1 MHPVLARYLDP
12 GLTRE
17 ILRRVEDG
25 EGVDPEHHHL
35 AEIAREWADERKEL
49 LAAPDRLPPS
59 AQSALLFLA
68 THAAL
73 RAAREDPSL
82 GPALA
87 EAEEALRARGA
98 EPGEPEA
105 LFAQLIAEEAFGS
118 EEDPDS
124 FDAEWIREGLR
135 DLPKLLALDEARVQA
150 LLDEFAAGA
159 SGAAK
164 RHRARAARLL
174 LEAAWADG
182 IAPINVEHVEQA
194 LNGLREAFGDEDFAA
209 AALALEA
216 FVGFLHQR
224 SLMGKVRAARLAKM
238 VGLAALIHPGSEA

>member
-12 GLTRE
+12 GLTRD
-17 ILRRVEDG
+17 ILRRVDAG
-25 EGVDPEHHHL
+25 EEVGPEHRHL
-35 AEIAREWADERKEL
+35 AEIAREWTEERKEI
-49 LAAPDRLPPS
+49 LAAPERLPPP

-82 GPALA
+82 GPAIS
-87 EAEEALRARGA
+87 EAEEALCAHGA

-105 LFAQLIAEEAFGS
+105 LFAQLMAEEAFGTD
-118 EEDPDS
+118 EDPDS
-124 FDAEWIREGLR
+124 FDEEWIREGLR
-135 DLPKLLALDEARVQA
+135 DLPELLALDEARVRA
-150 LLDEFAAGA
+150 LFDEFAAGA
-159 SGAAK
+159 TGAAK
-164 RHRARAARLL
+164 RQRARAARLL

-194 LNGLREAFGDEDFAA
+194 LNELRQAFGDDDFPA

-216 FVGFLHQR
+216 FVAFLHEK
-224 SLMGKVRAARLAKM
+224 SLMGKGRAARLGRMA
-238 VGLAALIHPGSEA
+238 GLAALLHPASDA

>member
-17 ILRRVEDG
+17 LLRRIDAGEDLG
-25 EGVDPEHHHL
+25 PEHRHL
-35 AEIAREWADERKEL
+35 AEIAREWSEERKEI
-49 LAAPDRLPPS
+49 LAAPEHLPPP

-82 GPALA
+82 GPAIA
-87 EAEEALRARGA
+87 EAEEALHTHGA

-105 LFAQLIAEEAFGS
+105 LFAQLLAEEAFGS

-124 FDAEWIREGLR
+124 FDAEWIREGVR
-135 DLPKLLALDEARVQA
+135 DLPQLLALDEARVQA
-150 LLDEFAAGA
+150 LLDDFAAPA
-159 SGAAK
+159 TGAAK
-164 RHRARAARLL
+164 RHRVRAARLL
-174 LEAAWADG
+174 LEAAWANG
-182 IAPINVEHVEQA
+182 IAPINVEHVEEA
-194 LNGLREAFGDEDFAA
+194 LNGLQHAFGEDEFPA

-216 FVGFLHQR
+216 FVSFLHER
-224 SLMGKVRAARLAKM
+224 ALVGRLRAGRLGKMA
-238 VGLAALIHPGSEA
+238 GLAALSGPAGEA

>member
-12 GLTRE
+12 GLTRDL
-17 ILRRVEDG
+17 LRRIDAGEDVG
-25 EGVDPEHHHL
+25 PEHRHL
-35 AEIAREWADERKEL
+35 AEIAQEWSEERKEI
-49 LAAPDRLPPS
+49 LAAPERLPPP

-82 GPALA
+82 GPAIA
-87 EAEEALRARGA
+87 EAEEALRAHGA

-105 LFAQLIAEEAFGS
+105 LFAQLMAEEAFGT
-118 EEDPDS
+118 EEDPDA

-135 DLPKLLALDEARVQA
+135 DLPQLLALEEARVHA
-150 LLDEFAAGA
+150 LLDEFAARGT
-159 SGAAK
+159 GVEK

-194 LNGLREAFGDEDFAA
+194 LHGLQHAFGEDAFAA
-209 AALALEA
+209 AALTLEA
-216 FVGFLHQR
+216 FVNFLHER
-224 SLMGKVRAARLAKM
+224 GLMGKLRASRLAKM
-238 VGLAALIHPGSEA
+238 AGLAALSGPVGEA